1 MKSNP
6 KTLVGVIVLVILAIA
21 LGFLLSRLFPTIGE
35 VQREKSL
42 TPTPLPEI
50 PSSVMA
56 VTPDP
61 AVPTPDPVLRTGSRG
76 QEVLDLQSRLYQ
88 LGYYTGE
95 IDGQFGAGTKAAVI
109 EFQKVNGLDADGM
122 AGTETQKVLFSAEAK
137 PAGWAGA
144 ESEAE
149 P

>member
-6 KTLVGVIVLVILAIA
+6 KTIAGVIVLVILAAA

-35 VQREKSL
+35 VQREMSL
-42 TPTPLPEI
+42 TPTPLPEV
-50 PSSVMA
+50 PDNVME

-61 AVPTPDPVLRTGSRG
+61 AAPTPEPVLRTGSRG
-76 QEVLDLQSRLYQ
+76 EDVKTLQSRLHD

-109 EFQKVNGLDADGM
+109 DLQKANGLDPDGM
-122 AGTETQKVLFSAEAK
+122 AGSETKALLYSVEAK
-137 PAGWAGA
+137 PKGSGQ
-144 ESEAE
+144 
-149 P
+149 